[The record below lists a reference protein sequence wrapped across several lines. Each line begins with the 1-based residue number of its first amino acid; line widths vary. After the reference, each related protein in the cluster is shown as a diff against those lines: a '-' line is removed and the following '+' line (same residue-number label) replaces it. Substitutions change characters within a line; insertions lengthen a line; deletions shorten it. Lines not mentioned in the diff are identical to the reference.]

1 MSSTRGGK
9 GKVARQSR
17 SARAGLLFPVGRML
31 RYLRSGV
38 YRKRIAMGAP
48 IYLAAVTEY
57 LAAEI
62 LELAGNIARDS
73 HKVRITPR
81 HIHLSMALDEELQK
95 MLRGVTI
102 ASSGVLPRV
111 PPEVLMHQPFKKTK
125 SVPLVP
131 AAAPPP
137 QTKPTRKRSTSV
149 KKGKGRKAKN
159 PSAGAAGAVTILSS
173 KTLFLGQQL
182 QVVKADI
189 ASLKCDAVIHPT
201 SNNFYMGGQ
210 VGNAL
215 AKKGGKELEDAVQN
229 LRNSNGPLDIA
240 GAAISPAPGLEAEHV
255 IHCNSPSWGT
265 DRSADLLEK
274 TVKNCLAVADEN
286 KLITVA
292 LPSIGSGG
300 NGFPKQTAAQLIL
313 KAISNYFIS
322 TMDSSLK
329 TIYFVLYDSE
339 SIGIYVHEM
348 AKLDS
353 SQLKQ

>member
-1 MSSTRGGK
+1 MSTRGTK
-9 GKVARQSR
+9 KKVPRQSR

-31 RYLRSGV
+31 RYLRTGI

-57 LAAEI
+57 LAAEV

-73 HKVRITPR
+73 MKARITPR

-111 PPEVLMHQPFKKTK
+111 HPELLTHRPFKKAK
-125 SVPLVP
+125 PVLVDSTDT
-131 AAAPPP
+131 PPP
-137 QTKPTRKRSTSV
+137 ASKPARKPSATA
-149 KKGKGRKAKN
+149 KKGKGRKAAS
-159 PSAGAAGAVTILSS
+159 PSVGASGAVTVLSS
-173 KTLFLGQQL
+173 KTLFLGQKL

-189 ASLKCDAVIHPT
+189 ATLKCDAVIHPT
-201 SNNFYMGGQ
+201 GNNFYMGGQ

-215 AKKGGKELEDAVQN
+215 AKKGGKELADAVQD

-240 GAAISPAPGLEAEHV
+240 GAAMCLAPGLEAENV

-265 DRSADLLEK
+265 DRSAELLEK
-274 TVKNCLAVADEN
+274 TVKNCLALADEK
-286 KLITVA
+286 KLVTVA

-329 TIYFVLYDSE
+329 NIYFVLYDSE
-339 SIGIYVHEM
+339 SIGIYVHEL

-353 SQLKQ
+353 SQLQQ

>member
-1 MSSTRGGK
+1 MSTRGTK
-9 GKVARQSR
+9 KKVPRQSR

-31 RYLRSGV
+31 RYLRTGI

-57 LAAEI
+57 LAAEV

-73 HKVRITPR
+73 MKARITPR

-111 PPEVLMHQPFKKTK
+111 HPELLTHRPFKKAKPVVVDSTDT
-125 SVPLVP
+125 
-131 AAAPPP
+131 PPP
-137 QTKPTRKRSTSV
+137 ASKPARKPSATA
-149 KKGKGRKAKN
+149 KKGKGRKAAN
-159 PSAGAAGAVTILSS
+159 PSVGASGAVTVLSS
-173 KTLFLGQQL
+173 KTLFLGQKL

-189 ASLKCDAVIHPT
+189 ATLKCDAVIHPT
-201 SNNFYMGGQ
+201 GNNFYMGGQ

-215 AKKGGKELEDAVQN
+215 AKKGGKELADAVQN

-240 GAAISPAPGLEAEHV
+240 GAAMSLAPGLEAENV

-265 DRSADLLEK
+265 DRSAELLEK
-274 TVKNCLAVADEN
+274 TVKNCLALADEK
-286 KLITVA
+286 KLVTVA

-329 TIYFVLYDSE
+329 NIYFVLYDSE
-339 SIGIYVHEM
+339 SIGIYVHEL

-353 SQLKQ
+353 SQLQQ

>member
-1 MSSTRGGK
+1 MSTRGTK
-9 GKVARQSR
+9 KKVPRQSR

-31 RYLRSGV
+31 RYLRTGI

-57 LAAEI
+57 LAAEV

-73 HKVRITPR
+73 MKARITPR

-111 PPEVLMHQPFKKTK
+111 HPELLTHRPFKKAK
-125 SVPLVP
+125 PVLVDSTDTPPP
-131 AAAPPP
+131 AA
-137 QTKPTRKRSTSV
+137 KPARKPSATA
-149 KKGKGRKAKN
+149 KKGKGRKAAS
-159 PSAGAAGAVTILSS
+159 PSVGASGAVTVLSS
-173 KTLFLGQQL
+173 KTLFLGQKL

-189 ASLKCDAVIHPT
+189 ATLKCDAVIHPT
-201 SNNFYMGGQ
+201 GNNFYMGGQ

-215 AKKGGKELEDAVQN
+215 AKKGGKELADAVQN

-240 GAAISPAPGLEAEHV
+240 GAAMSLAPGLEAENV

-265 DRSADLLEK
+265 DRSAELLEK
-274 TVKNCLAVADEN
+274 TVKNCLALADEK
-286 KLITVA
+286 KLVTVA

-329 TIYFVLYDSE
+329 NIYFVLYDSE
-339 SIGIYVHEM
+339 SIGIYVHEL

-353 SQLKQ
+353 SQLQQ